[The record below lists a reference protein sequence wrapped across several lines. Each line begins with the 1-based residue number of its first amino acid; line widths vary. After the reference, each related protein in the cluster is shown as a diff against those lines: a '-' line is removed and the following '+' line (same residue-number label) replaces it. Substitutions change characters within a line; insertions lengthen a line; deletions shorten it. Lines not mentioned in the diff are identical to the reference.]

1 MSADDLSRD
10 RNEGE
15 GFPAEELRAR
25 WQEQP
30 ATAAALGEDTLRAH
44 AIRVAGAHR
53 RLRVLRALQPLGSV
67 FGIAASL
74 LVMLRFT
81 DPLMRTGAALLAL
94 TFALHWIIPRRLLSA
109 HEPDSAAGPR
119 ASAEPSLIAYR
130 AALLYRLEE
139 DRGLRMWLRLVIG
152 VPAAALLLYGMTRV
166 APALRTI
173 IAVEAVAVAFGLT
186 LTVVHV
192 VRRVRRYQAELDAL
206 DALESSL

>member
-15 GFPAEELRAR
+15 GSPAEELRAR

-30 ATAAALGEDTLRAH
+30 ATAAALGEDALRTH
-44 AIRVAGAHR
+44 ALRVAGAHR
-53 RLRVLRALQPLGSV
+53 RLRVLRAVQPLGSV

-74 LVMLRFT
+74 LVMLRFS
-81 DPLMRTGAALLAL
+81 DPFMRAGTVLLAL
-94 TFALHWIIPRRLLSA
+94 TFALQWIIPRRMLPG
-109 HEPDSAAGPR
+109 HEATSSAGP
-119 ASAEPSLIAYR
+119 SVSSEPSLMAYR
-130 AALLYRLEE
+130 AALLYRLEQ
-139 DRGLRMWLRLVIG
+139 DRGLRVWLRLVIG

-173 IAVEAVAVAFGLT
+173 IAVEAVAVALGLT

-206 DALESSL
+206 DALERSL